1 MTDWSKRFRRA
12 SVAGA
17 RFWVL
22 SESPTKE
29 RRIAVHEIS
38 GGEQAVTEDMGR
50 GNGEIVVEAYVA
62 GDAADT
68 EGKALE
74 AVFDIPSP
82 VPLTMPMDA
91 AQTVHAQSCA
101 RSRERDRNGFIGYT
115 LTFVP
120 ASNGAPA
127 EASAQTAMRDV
138 WAEGSVVV
146 ATAIGG
152 LL

>member
-12 SVAGA
+12 SVAGV

-22 SESPTKE
+22 SESPVKE
-29 RRIAVHEIS
+29 RRVAVHEIS

-50 GNGEIVVEAYVA
+50 GNGEIVVQAYVA

-68 EGKALE
+68 EGNALE

-82 VPLTMPMDA
+82 VPLTLPMDP
-91 AQTVHAQSCA
+91 AQIVHAQTCA
-101 RSRERDRNGFIGYT
+101 RNRKRDRNGFIAYD
-115 LTFVP
+115 LTFLP
-120 ASNGAPA
+120 ASNGAA
-127 EASAQTAMRDV
+127 VEASAQTAMRDV
-138 WAEGSVVV
+138 WAAGSVVV